1 MFEDDRN
8 RGNIGI
14 GDGDQDDNDGGGGK
28 TNRDGWLMS
37 EAATSRNSR
46 IGYNGSKRRS
56 LKAD

>member
-46 IGYNGSKRRS
+46 VGYNGSKN
-56 LKAD
+56 AV